1 MARSDGILLVTHYN
15 DVYVHIECDRGTAQ
29 ELSDYFT
36 FRVPGCHFMPSY
48 KNKMW
53 DGNIRLFSTQTHLV
67 YAGLVEYIKQFAT
80 ERKYTVVE
88 QKKNDIVATD
98 EELKAFLSKFKP
110 KSQGKQLTIRDYQQ
124 KGFLRAIKDRRCV
137 LVSPTASGKSLIIYM
152 LISFLLNSASRATF
166 PLKKKILIVVPTTNL
181 VEQMYS
187 DFDDYGMNVKKDC
200 QRVYQGHSRTLSKRV
215 VISTW
220 QSIYR
225 QPRKFFDSFY
235 CVIGDEAHGFKSQSL
250 TSIMTKL
257 ETCPYRIGTTG
268 TLDDSN
274 IHQLV
279 LEGLF
284 GPVDKITTTKELME
298 KESLATLTISCLVLK
313 YAKKDCYEVK
323 SMPYHEELEF
333 IVGHVKRNRVI
344 QNLALKLE
352 GNTLV
357 LFKLVEKH
365 GKNLYQMIRE
375 KAKKNRKVFF
385 ISGKTAVE
393 DREAIRHITEKQ
405 KNAIIV
411 ASYGTFST
419 GVNIRNLHNIV
430 FASPS
435 KSRIRTLQSI
445 GRGLR
450 LAKEKTFAQLYD
462 VVDNLEYGRRKNYTL
477 NHFLERLKLY
487 NEEQFDYTIHNID
500 L

>member
-1 MARSDGILLVTHYN
+1 MAHSDNILVVTHYN
-15 DVYVHIECDRGTAQ
+15 DVYVHIDCERGTAQ

-36 FRVPGCHFMPSY
+36 FRVPGFQYMPAFR
-48 KNKMW
+48 NKMW
-53 DGNIRLFSTQTHLV
+53 DGNIRLFNISTQLI
-67 YAGLVEYIKQFAT
+67 YAGLVEYIKQFAQ

-88 QKKNDIVATD
+88 REKEIDVANNPEIAD
-98 EELKAFLSKFKP
+98 FLKRFDP
-110 KSQGKQLTIRDYQQ
+110 KSQGKLLTVRDYQQ
-124 KGFLRAIKDRRCV
+124 DGFLRAIKGRRCV

-152 LISFLLNSASRATF
+152 IVCFLLHPPRPTIF
-166 PLKKKILIVVPTTNL
+166 PKEKKILIVVPTTNL
-181 VEQMYS
+181 VEQMYG
-187 DFDDYGMNVKKDC
+187 DFKDYGMPVEKYC
-200 QRVYQGHSRTLSKRV
+200 QRIYEGQSRILSKRV

-220 QSIYR
+220 QSIYK
-225 QPRKFFDSFY
+225 QTRKFFDPFY
-235 CVIGDEAHGFKSQSL
+235 CVIGDEAHGFKSRSL
-250 TSIMTKL
+250 TAIMTKL
-257 ETCPYRIGTTG
+257 ESCPYRIGTTG
-268 TLDDSN
+268 TLDDSS

-284 GPVDKITTTKELME
+284 GPVHKITSTKELME
-298 KESLATLTISCLVLK
+298 KEALATLTITCLELK
-313 YAKKDCYEVK
+313 YQKEDCKAARELK
-323 SMPYHEELEF
+323 YHEELEF
-333 IVGHVKRNRVI
+333 IVGHLKRNQVI
-344 QNLALKLE
+344 QNLCLKLE

-357 LFKLVEKH
+357 LFKLVDKH
-365 GKNLYQMIRE
+365 GKNLYKLISE
-375 KAKKNRKVFF
+375 KAGKNRKVFF
-385 ISGKTAVE
+385 IYGKTAVE
-393 DREAIRHITEKQ
+393 DRESIRSITEKQ

-450 LAKEKTFAQLYD
+450 ITEEKTFAQLYD
-462 VVDNLEYGRRKNYTL
+462 IVDNLEIGRHKNYTL